1 MLIELNSFTI
11 GLIQGGIIMS
21 IFLVDY
27 ENVNVDG
34 FNGLSN
40 CTEND
45 QIKIFYT
52 KGAETLTFGLHRRL
66 TESKSKIE
74 YFKVENGSK
83 NALDFQL
90 SSYLG
95 YLIAKNPEDKYY
107 IVSKDKGYDVL
118 CLFWQKFKNLN
129 IQLSLVSDLSLK
141 NEKEEKKKL
150 IDLVQSSLVEF
161 KDSNL
166 NQEVSTIIEKYKT
179 KQGIYNA
186 LIKSYE
192 SKKGGDIYRKIKPL
206 LVDKKGQ

>member
-1 MLIELNSFTI
+1 
-11 GLIQGGIIMS
+11 MS
-21 IFLVDY
+21 IFLIDY

-45 QIKIFYT
+45 QIKVFYT

-66 TESKSKIE
+66 SESKSKID

-95 YLIAKNPEDKYY
+95 YLIANNPNEKYY
-107 IVSKDKGYDVL
+107 IVSKDKGYEILTV
-118 CLFWQKFKNLN
+118 FWQKYKNLN
-129 IQLSLVSDLSLK
+129 SQVTLVSDLSLK
-141 NEKEEKKKL
+141 NDQEEKKKL
-150 IDLVQSSLVEF
+150 NSSIQSVLSDSSF
-161 KDSNL
+161 KDLQNDIFI
-166 NQEVSTIIEKYKT
+166 IIEKYKT

-186 LIKSYE
+186 LVKNYE
-192 SKKGGDIYRKIKPL
+192 QKKGSDIYKKIKPL
-206 LVDKKGQ
+206 LIDKKGA

>member
-1 MLIELNSFTI
+1 M
-11 GLIQGGIIMS
+11 
-21 IFLVDY
+21 
-27 ENVNVDG
+27 
-34 FNGLSN
+34 
-40 CTEND
+40 
-45 QIKIFYT
+45 
-52 KGAETLTFGLHRRL
+52 
-66 TESKSKIE
+66 
-74 YFKVENGSK
+74 
-83 NALDFQL
+83 DFQL

-129 IQLSLVSDLSLK
+129 IQLSLVSDLSLM
-141 NEKEEKKKL
+141 NEKEEKRKL
-150 IDLVQSSLVEF
+150 IDLIQSSLVEF

-166 NQEVSTIIEKYKT
+166 NQEVFTIIEKYKT

>member
-1 MLIELNSFTI
+1 
-11 GLIQGGIIMS
+11 MS
-21 IFLVDY
+21 IFLIDY

-45 QIKIFYT
+45 QIKVFYT

-66 TESKSKIE
+66 SESKSKID

-95 YLIAKNPEDKYY
+95 YLIANNPNEKYY
-107 IVSKDKGYDVL
+107 IVSKDKGYEIL
-118 CLFWQKFKNLN
+118 MSFWQKYKNLN
-129 IQLSLVSDLSLK
+129 AQVILVSDLSLK
-141 NEKEEKKKL
+141 NEQEEKKKL
-150 IDLVQSSLVEF
+150 SSSIQSVLSDSVY
-161 KDSNL
+161 KDHQNDIF
-166 NQEVSTIIEKYKT
+166 VIIEKYKT

-186 LIKSYE
+186 LVKNYE
-192 SKKGGDIYRKIKPL
+192 QKKGSDIYKKIKPL
-206 LVDKKGQ
+206 LTDKKGA

>member
-1 MLIELNSFTI
+1 
-11 GLIQGGIIMS
+11 MS
-21 IFLVDY
+21 IFLIDY

-45 QIKIFYT
+45 QIKVFYT

-66 TESKSKIE
+66 SESKSKID

-95 YLIAKNPEDKYY
+95 YLIANNPNEKYY
-107 IVSKDKGYDVL
+107 IVSKDKGYEIL
-118 CLFWQKFKNLN
+118 TSFWQKYKNLN
-129 IQLSLVSDLSLK
+129 AQVILVSDLSLK
-141 NEKEEKKKL
+141 NEQEEKKKL
-150 IDLVQSSLVEF
+150 SSSIQSVLSDSVY
-161 KDSNL
+161 KDHQNDIF
-166 NQEVSTIIEKYKT
+166 VIIEKYKT

-186 LIKSYE
+186 LVKNYE
-192 SKKGGDIYRKIKPL
+192 QKKGSDIYKKIKPL
-206 LVDKKGQ
+206 LTDKKGA

>member
-1 MLIELNSFTI
+1 
-11 GLIQGGIIMS
+11 MS
-21 IFLVDY
+21 IFLIDY

-45 QIKIFYT
+45 QIKVFYT

-66 TESKSKIE
+66 SESKSKID

-95 YLIAKNPEDKYY
+95 YLIANNLNEKYY
-107 IVSKDKGYDVL
+107 IVSKDKGYEIL
-118 CLFWQKFKNLN
+118 TSFWQKYKNLN
-129 IQLSLVSDLSLK
+129 AQVILVSDLSLK
-141 NEKEEKKKL
+141 NEQEEKKKL
-150 IDLVQSSLVEF
+150 SSSIQSVLSDSVY
-161 KDSNL
+161 KDHQNDIF
-166 NQEVSTIIEKYKT
+166 VIIEKYKT

-186 LIKSYE
+186 LVKNYE
-192 SKKGGDIYRKIKPL
+192 QKKGSDIYKKIKPL
-206 LVDKKGQ
+206 LTDKKGA

>member
-1 MLIELNSFTI
+1 
-11 GLIQGGIIMS
+11 MS
-21 IFLVDY
+21 IFLIDY

-45 QIKIFYT
+45 QIKVFYT

-66 TESKSKIE
+66 SESKSKID

-95 YLIAKNPEDKYY
+95 YLIANNPNEKYY
-107 IVSKDKGYDVL
+107 IVSKDKGYEIL
-118 CLFWQKFKNLN
+118 TSFWQKYKNLN
-129 IQLSLVSDLSLK
+129 AQVILVSDLSLK
-141 NEKEEKKKL
+141 NEQEEKKKL
-150 IDLVQSSLVEF
+150 SSSIQSVLSDSVY
-161 KDSNL
+161 KDHQNDIF
-166 NQEVSTIIEKYKT
+166 VMIEKYKT

-186 LIKSYE
+186 LVKNYE
-192 SKKGGDIYRKIKPL
+192 QKKGSDIYKKIKPL
-206 LVDKKGQ
+206 LTDKKGA